1 MSWHPHVTVATV
13 IEQNDRFLLVEE
25 HADGKLVFNQPAGHL
40 ERDETL
46 VEAARRET
54 LEESGWTVDIQ
65 GLLGVSLYTAPGNGI
80 TYCRHAFFGIPLQH
94 DPERRL
100 DHGIE
105 RAVWLDR
112 KSTRLNSS
120 HVKISY

>member
-1 MSWHPHVTVATV
+1 HPH
-13 IEQNDRFLLVEE
+13 ISSILVPYTT
-25 HADGKLVFNQPAGHL
+25 LF
-40 ERDETL
+40 RSETL

-105 RAVWLDR
+105 RAVWLTFDEIVALGP
-112 KSTRLNSS
+112 RLRSPMV
-120 HVKISY
+120 VKTIEQYRSGHRFSLSAIFD